1 MTPRG
6 ISPEAEDLPAGQVEK
21 VAIHYVTPEGKQ
33 AAEDIVVREFPLTI
47 MLNDLE
53 LVTLL
58 CSPADLKHLALGFL
72 FSEGLLKTR
81 DDVKRVTVDERK
93 GVVRVETG
101 ADMAAEGE
109 AVFKRLITPGCG
121 RGASFYSAADTG
133 LEKVESGLTV
143 TAAEIFELMKQFQ
156 RRSLVFR
163 TTGGVHSAALCD
175 NRNILIFN
183 EDIGRHN
190 AIDKIF
196 GQCFDRGL
204 PVQERI
210 ILTSGR
216 ISSEIVVK
224 VARRKLPVLV
234 SKSAPTN
241 AGVKLADELG
251 ITLVGFVRGA
261 RMNVYT
267 HDGRVTAQEVVVR

>member
-33 AAEDIVVREFPLTI
+33 AAEDIIVREFPLTI

-58 CSPADLKHLALGFL
+58 CSPADFKHLALGFL

-224 VARRKLPVLV
+224 VARRKVPVLV

-267 HDGRVTAQEVVVR
+267 HDGRVTAQGVVVR